1 MNQIVHAKYDDIES
15 LAALFAEGFMKDPL
29 YCHYIPYERERPAI
43 LLQIFRKYLTDFWDE
58 LTVLQTE
65 DGAGAMCICPSEAEG
80 TNRMILPFS
89 LEKVYAQI
97 NNVVAPQFY
106 DDFLTLDLLAV
117 KPEKQGKG
125 IGRTLVYAFLKIV
138 GEAKKKG
145 IIEIYNPDHL
155 DFYQKLGFK
164 LAHIQPIGETLSAYL
179 LEG

>member
-1 MNQIVHAKYDDIES
+1 
-15 LAALFAEGFMKDPL
+15 
-29 YCHYIPYERERPAI
+29 
-43 LLQIFRKYLTDFWDE
+43 
-58 LTVLQTE
+58 
-65 DGAGAMCICPSEAEG
+65 
-80 TNRMILPFS
+80 MILPFS

-125 IGRTLVYAFLKIV
+125 IGRTLVYVFLKIV